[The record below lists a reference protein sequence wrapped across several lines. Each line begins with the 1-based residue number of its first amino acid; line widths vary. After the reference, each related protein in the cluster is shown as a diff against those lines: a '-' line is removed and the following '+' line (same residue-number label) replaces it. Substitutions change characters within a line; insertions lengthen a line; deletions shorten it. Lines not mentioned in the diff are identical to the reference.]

1 MKITGTAHV
10 TCPACGR
17 EHDVPLVQ
25 SINTTDDPDAKQK
38 LLAGEFDVLDC
49 ECGKRTQLI
58 AELLYVDPIA
68 NLYLQVAPTPEAM
81 SKGEAAFAAAGA
93 TGTQRLVPSI
103 NALVEKIKIA
113 DAGLEDWV
121 LEMVKVLLLA
131 SMADPDLNRILLFD
145 HSEADVM
152 HWVLLPEMSETGF
165 AGIARSTMPA
175 RCRARWPPTSAWP
188 RAPRPARSRPSC
200 GSIACGAIAA
210 VQQMMRGGN

>member
-25 SINTTDDPDAKQK
+25 SVNTTDDPDAKQK

-81 SKGEAAFAAAGA
+81 SKGESAFGAAGA

-145 HSEADVM
+145 HSDGDVI
-152 HWVLLPEMSETGF
+152 HWVLLGDD
-165 AGIARSTMPA
+165 ARAMQSPMAAYERLAARTQARPKSTEL
-175 RCRARWPPTSAWP
+175 RIDRVW
-188 RAPRPARSRPSC
+188 
-200 GSIACGAIAA
+200 GIAA

>member
-145 HSEADVM
+145 HSEADVL
-152 HWVLLPEMSETGF
+152 HWVLLPEMERDRLRRDREVDD
-165 AGIARSTMPA
+165 ARAMQSPMAAYERLAARTQARPKSTEL
-175 RCRARWPPTSAWP
+175 RIDRVW
-188 RAPRPARSRPSC
+188 
-200 GSIACGAIAA
+200 AIAA

>member
-1 MKITGTAHV
+1 VKITGTAHV

-25 SINTTDDPDAKQK
+25 SVNTTDDPDAKQK

-81 SKGEAAFAAAGA
+81 SKGESAFGAAGA

-145 HSEADVM
+145 HSDGDVI
-152 HWVLLPEMSETGF
+152 HWVLLGDD
-165 AGIARSTMPA
+165 ARAMQSPMAAYERLAARTQARPKSTEL
-175 RCRARWPPTSAWP
+175 RIDRVW
-188 RAPRPARSRPSC
+188 
-200 GSIACGAIAA
+200 GIAA

>member
-25 SINTTDDPDAKQK
+25 SVNTTDDPDAKQK

-49 ECGKRTQLI
+49 ECGKRTQLV

-68 NLYLQVAPTPEAM
+68 NLYIQVAPTPEAV

-103 NALVEKIKIA
+103 NALVEKIKIT

-131 SMADPDLNRILLFD
+131 SMAEPDLNRVLLFD
-145 HSEADVM
+145 HSEGDVI
-152 HWVLLPEMSETGF
+152 HWILLGDDARAMQSPF
-165 AGIARSTMPA
+165 AAYERLAARTQARPRSTEL
-175 RCRARWPPTSAWP
+175 RIDRVW
-188 RAPRPARSRPSC
+188 
-200 GSIACGAIAA
+200 AIAA
-210 VQQMMRGGN
+210 VQQMMRGGD

>member
-1 MKITGTAHV
+1 VKITGTAHV

-25 SINTTDDPDAKQK
+25 SVNTTDDPDAKQK

-49 ECGKRTQLI
+49 ECGKRTQLV

-68 NLYLQVAPTPEAM
+68 NLYIQVAPTPEAV

-103 NALVEKIKIA
+103 NALVEKIKIT

-131 SMADPDLNRILLFD
+131 SMAEPDLNRVLLFD
-145 HSEADVM
+145 HSEGDVI
-152 HWVLLPEMSETGF
+152 HWILLGDDARAMQSPF
-165 AGIARSTMPA
+165 AAYERLAARTQARPRSTEL
-175 RCRARWPPTSAWP
+175 RIDRVW
-188 RAPRPARSRPSC
+188 
-200 GSIACGAIAA
+200 AIAA

>member
-1 MKITGTAHV
+1 VKITGTAHV

-38 LLAGEFDVLDC
+38 LLAGDFDVLDC
-49 ECGKRTQLI
+49 ACGKRTQLV

-68 NLYLQVAPTPEAM
+68 NLYIQVAPTPEAV

-103 NALVEKIKIA
+103 NALVEKIKIT

-131 SMADPDLNRILLFD
+131 SMAEPDLNRVLLFD
-145 HSEADVM
+145 HSEGDVI
-152 HWVLLPEMSETGF
+152 HWILLGDDARAMQSPF
-165 AGIARSTMPA
+165 AAYERLAARTQARPRSTEL
-175 RCRARWPPTSAWP
+175 RIDRVW
-188 RAPRPARSRPSC
+188 
-200 GSIACGAIAA
+200 AIAA

>member
-1 MKITGTAHV
+1 VKITGTAHV

-131 SMADPDLNRILLFD
+131 SMAEPDLNRVLLFD
-145 HSEADVM
+145 HSEGDVI
-152 HWVLLPEMSETGF
+152 HWILLGDDARAMQSPF
-165 AGIARSTMPA
+165 AAYERLAARTQARPRSTEL
-175 RCRARWPPTSAWP
+175 RIDRVW
-188 RAPRPARSRPSC
+188 
-200 GSIACGAIAA
+200 AIAA